1 MLPIDRYTGHAD
13 LSPWNCNR
21 HVLSD
26 ARMIGAMVAP
36 FGNCFWTPYVG
47 QYLSFSLFW
56 GTYLL
61 IAPPI
66 RCPHVIDYSVKS
78 CGVLVY
84 SHRCVHHVITEQRIS
99 NEIFDA
105 LHRIT
110 HPKFN
115 IFMQYLAL
123 LICFIS
129 LDINLFATPGSSMW
143 KLVNFLEERTVIVKR
158 RFRSVLCLSPW

>member
-1 MLPIDRYTGHAD
+1 
-13 LSPWNCNR
+13 
-21 HVLSD
+21 
-26 ARMIGAMVAP
+26 
-36 FGNCFWTPYVG
+36 
-47 QYLSFSLFW
+47 
-56 GTYLL
+56 
-61 IAPPI
+61 
-66 RCPHVIDYSVKS
+66 
-78 CGVLVY
+78 
-84 SHRCVHHVITEQRIS
+84 VITEQQIS

-143 KLVNFLEERTVIVKR
+143 KLVNFLEERTVIVK
-158 RFRSVLCLSPW
+158 